1 MLLKL
6 TFVFILLRRN
16 IYFYTSKA
24 LLMQEYL
31 VQSKNIFLK
40 HQLPLGKM
48 LISQKQEHQKCKGE
62 SKL

>member
-1 MLLKL
+1 
-6 TFVFILLRRN
+6 
-16 IYFYTSKA
+16 
-24 LLMQEYL
+24 MQEYL